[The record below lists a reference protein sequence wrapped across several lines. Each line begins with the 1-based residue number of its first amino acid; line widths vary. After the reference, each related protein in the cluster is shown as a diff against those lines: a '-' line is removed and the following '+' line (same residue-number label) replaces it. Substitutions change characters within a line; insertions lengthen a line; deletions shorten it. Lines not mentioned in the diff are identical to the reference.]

1 MANQKI
7 SPTQMVGA
15 REKMMFPHTV
25 VGTAPEYRWCLA
37 VTCECN
43 DGDQDED
50 AHECHGHRDPGPAP
64 IHRAFVRIPTI
75 PVMIR

>member
-25 VGTAPEYRWCLA
+25 VGTRPDYRVSLA
-37 VTCECN
+37 VACECEVR
-43 DGDQDED
+43 DDDQDADERD
-50 AHECHGHRDPGPAP
+50 RHRKPGPTTV
-64 IHRAFVRIPTI
+64 HRAFVRIPTM
-75 PVMIR
+75 PVTIR